1 MNHIF
6 MKMDFIKEERED
18 VGYEEAC
25 RTKIEDAKEESGWC
39 AVFIFINDDC

>member
-6 MKMDFIKEERED
+6 VKMEFIKKETED

-25 RTKIEDAKEESGWC
+25 RTKIEDTKEDSGWC
-39 AVFIFINDDC
+39 AFIVHK